1 MATDAVA
8 DEATWRIKLGKR
20 PANERIDIGERES
33 FAQVIDEPL
42 VGLDD
47 ARCGA
52 GRAFDV
58 RG

>member
-1 MATDAVA
+1 MALAVVTGA
-8 DEATWRIKLGKR
+8 CGGGACGGSPPTIDLGEGEALAPET
-20 PANERIDIGERES
+20 
-33 FAQVIDEPL
+33 DEPL